1 MTYHKFH
8 HFPHHLLQPTFY
20 AKDFSFALYTLCRTH
35 VIHVC
40 LLTFRAAESI
50 VESRLETFIDADRVH
65 EETPSL
71 EEDLQLH
78 DTHLNGK

>member
-1 MTYHKFH
+1 M
-8 HFPHHLLQPTFY
+8 
-20 AKDFSFALYTLCRTH
+20 
-35 VIHVC
+35 HVC
-40 LLTFRAAESI
+40 SLTFRAAESI

-71 EEDLQLH
+71 EEDLQLN